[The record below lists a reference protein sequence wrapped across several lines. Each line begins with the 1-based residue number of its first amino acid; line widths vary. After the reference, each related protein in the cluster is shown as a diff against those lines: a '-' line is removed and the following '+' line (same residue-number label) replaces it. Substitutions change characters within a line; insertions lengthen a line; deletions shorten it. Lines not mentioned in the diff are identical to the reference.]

1 MASGWLSSEELAI
14 NECSLCIEIFRLS
27 AQDLNDAL
35 YFSHCGPLG
44 AFYLHT
50 QLLRVLLQPKSLP
63 SSLQSMEILLS
74 EIKPG
79 VVIHHFSNCYYLG
92 EIETEPKPFS
102 FHKLEAE
109 I

>member
-1 MASGWLSSEELAI
+1 
-14 NECSLCIEIFRLS
+14 
-27 AQDLNDAL
+27 
-35 YFSHCGPLG
+35 
-44 AFYLHT
+44 
-50 QLLRVLLQPKSLP
+50 
-63 SSLQSMEILLS
+63 MEILLS